1 MAKSV
6 KLRQGTDTEHAAFT
20 GEMAEVTFDTTNN
33 TIILHDGTT
42 AGGIPMAKLSDVP
55 VDLTDLTDVDGN
67 LVGGISFSGTTYVV
81 TVASGTN
88 AYSTGNKY
96 YITDLADASPTVTL
110 TEGVTYRFDQ
120 SDSTN
125 TGHPL
130 KFSTTADGTHDSGI
144 EYTTGVTYNGVPGQT
159 GAYTEITVEVGAPTL
174 YYYCAN
180 HSGMGTSAPGV
191 EIVTS
196 SLVWHLDAANSS
208 SYSGSGTTW
217 FDLVGSED
225 ASLVTNA
232 PTYSTEGGGSFY
244 FNGINSRMST
254 TYNPSFDEW
263 SASVWFKPEEG
274 DGTWGWFMNTF
285 TSGSSGE
292 WWALGFDYSSGGNGL
307 PTWMIDN
314 NSTKRTISSDTIATS
329 DWQMM
334 TGTRQGSTMT
344 LYINGIQVATTNN
357 LNTST
362 VTPGSSIR
370 LGAIS
375 DATDQFYKGYIS
387 DLKLYSK
394 MLSQTEV
401 LQNYNAL
408 KDRYTVAPAPAA
420 TPMWSLSGDSESF
433 AAVSTSK
440 LDTSAASYVALNH
453 PSGRG
458 NTWALEDGSYAL
470 RNNSNLVN
478 DPGTR
483 PLHIWST
490 DDLSDGMTTQYWIK
504 FDANQPAMWEALHSI
519 EAGSSQAH
527 SYSISLAAAV
537 HTLAWAGN
545 GAYGYFGHTSNG
557 SSSFPDQGWLHIAE
571 EIQSNGRQV
580 IYINGV
586 VVVNES
592 ASDLFGLTNKA
603 NLYFGSVSS
612 WITDIEVYTG
622 GGIHN
627 PDLLET
633 PPGFTP
639 PARKTAPIPIVTSSL
654 VWHVD
659 AANPSS
665 YSGSGSTWS
674 DLIGSEDVDLIGSP
688 TYSADE
694 GGGAFNFVAGS
705 SYGKTSF
712 TRTNDD
718 FSVSAWYKPNDP
730 QSSNQ
735 GYYNLMNTFESSS
748 AEWWSLSLLGPS
760 PRPFWVCDNDSAKI
774 ELWADGGTVNSTWQ
788 MITGTRSGNTMKI
801 YVNGTLQGTSTA
813 LTSSAISGVE
823 PIWIASRS
831 NEDTG
836 SPSETYGGWI
846 SDLKMYSK
854 ELSDSEVLQNYNAL
868 KDRYT

>member
-67 LVGGISFSGTTYVV
+67 LVGEGTAFSGTTYVV

-144 EYTTGVTYNGVPGQT
+144 EYTTGVTYNGVPGQAD
-159 GAYTEITVEVGAPTL
+159 AYTEITVEVGAPTL
-174 YYYCAN
+174 YYYCAF
-180 HSGMGTSAPGV
+180 HSGMG
-191 EIVTS
+191 
-196 SLVWHLDAANSS
+196 D
-208 SYSGSGTTW
+208 
-217 FDLVGSED
+217 
-225 ASLVTNA
+225 
-232 PTYSTEGGGSFY
+232 
-244 FNGINSRMST
+244 
-254 TYNPSFDEW
+254 
-263 SASVWFKPEEG
+263 
-274 DGTWGWFMNTF
+274 
-285 TSGSSGE
+285 
-292 WWALGFDYSSGGNGL
+292 
-307 PTWMIDN
+307 
-314 NSTKRTISSDTIATS
+314 
-329 DWQMM
+329 
-334 TGTRQGSTMT
+334 
-344 LYINGIQVATTNN
+344 
-357 LNTST
+357 
-362 VTPGSSIR
+362 
-370 LGAIS
+370 
-375 DATDQFYKGYIS
+375 
-387 DLKLYSK
+387 
-394 MLSQTEV
+394 
-401 LQNYNAL
+401 
-408 KDRYTVAPAPAA
+408 APAPAA
-420 TPMWSLSGDSESF
+420 TPMWSLSGDSGSF
-433 AAVSTSK
+433 AAVSDSK

-470 RNNSNLVN
+470 RNNSNSVN

-504 FDANQPAMWEALHSI
+504 FDANQPAMWEALHGV

-527 SYSISLAAAV
+527 SYSILLAYAV

-571 EIQSNGRQV
+571 ELQSNGRQV

-603 NLYFGSVSS
+603 NLRIGSVSS
-612 WITDIEVYTG
+612 WMTDIEVYTG

-639 PARKTAPIPIVTSSL
+639 PARKTAPPPIVTSSL

-730 QSSNQ
+730 QLANQ

>member
-6 KLRQGTDTEHAAFT
+6 TLRQGTAAEHAGFT
-20 GEMAEVTFDTTNN
+20 GQMAEVTFDTTNN
-33 TIILHDGTT
+33 TVILHDGSTP
-42 AGGIPMAKLSDVP
+42 GGIPMAKLSDVP

-67 LVGGISFSGTTYVV
+67 INTATNNIEAFSGTTYVV

-96 YITDLADASPTVTL
+96 YITDFTDASPTVTL

-125 TGHPL
+125 TEHPL

-217 FDLVGSED
+217 SDLVGSED

-274 DGTWGWFMNTF
+274 DSTWGWFMNTF
-285 TSGSSGE
+285 TSGGSGE

-344 LYINGIQVATTNN
+344 LYINGIQVATTDN

-362 VTPGSSIR
+362 VTPGSSIC
-370 LGAIS
+370 LGAHS
-375 DATDQFYKGYIS
+375 DGTDQYYKGYIS

-408 KDRYTVAPAPAA
+408 KDRYTVAPAPGA

-433 AAVSTSK
+433 AAVSDSK
-440 LDTSAASYVALNH
+440 LDTSATSYVALNH

-470 RNNSNLVN
+470 RNNANLVN

-504 FDANQPAMWEALHSI
+504 FDANQPAMWEALHGV
-519 EAGSSQAH
+519 EAGSSQAY
-527 SYSISLAAAV
+527 SYSISLAYAV

-592 ASDLFGLTNKA
+592 ASDLSGLTNKA

-612 WITDIEVYTG
+612 WITDIEVHTG

-627 PDLLET
+627 PDLLAT

-639 PARKTAPIPIVTSSL
+639 PTRKLAAP
-654 VWHVD
+654 
-659 AANPSS
+659 
-665 YSGSGSTWS
+665 
-674 DLIGSEDVDLIGSP
+674 
-688 TYSADE
+688 
-694 GGGAFNFVAGS
+694 
-705 SYGKTSF
+705 
-712 TRTNDD
+712 
-718 FSVSAWYKPNDP
+718 
-730 QSSNQ
+730 
-735 GYYNLMNTFESSS
+735 
-748 AEWWSLSLLGPS
+748 
-760 PRPFWVCDNDSAKI
+760 
-774 ELWADGGTVNSTWQ
+774 
-788 MITGTRSGNTMKI
+788 
-801 YVNGTLQGTSTA
+801 
-813 LTSSAISGVE
+813 
-823 PIWIASRS
+823 
-831 NEDTG
+831 
-836 SPSETYGGWI
+836 
-846 SDLKMYSK
+846 
-854 ELSDSEVLQNYNAL
+854 
-868 KDRYT
+868 